1 MTKNEIEIYVKHK
14 ADVVEQVLVW
24 LVRDIAIYHCHN
36 STNYLTKLK
45 SIHDRAVGPS
55 GKKTGNYALKE
66 FSTLFHFDEKFIEL
80 ICGGKP
86 RVEGQQTRLVKQ
98 ILSLVRMNSDVL
110 HYIGKKN
117 ATYKSGKKFS
127 HHGWWM
133 IDTRKAEA
141 LFADEAWDNL
151 SSDRCS
157 DEARYVISKIAFYYA
172 KLKLHR
178 YNLTLKKL
186 NIITKDKT
194 MTKAEKEK
202 LKEECDQGLHGLP
215 YDYLVKHIEKE
226 EKTKLKTLQTRIR
239 KMTQKAMI
247 EMQIELEKKDAR
259 ISELEAENEHLRSLK
274 DLNSDIPEEAPVH
287 KLSYEEFAEQYP
299 DGVDPETFDF
309 SILSDECK
317 AKCQAMYD
325 KQMKTNTDLIPH
337 DKLES
342 IRKQL
347 ALLGEDDIPDIETET
362 RKAPQELAE
371 KKVVET
377 PADDIPA
384 PTEEE
389 LSKLERQI
397 NRLQEFV
404 NKLYISVNEARAI
417 AEFFGRGIE
426 LKEARSGF
434 SAQDAQTHKKERGMI
449 FNYFKNELEAKQLV
463 TDQASKFFRYKV

>member
-1 MTKNEIEIYVKHK
+1 MTPFQHKWIDEHVFYIE
-14 ADVVEQVLVW
+14 
-24 LVRDIAIYHCHN
+24 
-36 STNYLTKLK
+36 
-45 SIHDRAVGPS
+45 
-55 GKKTGNYALKE
+55 KK
-66 FSTLFHFDEKFIEL
+66 D
-80 ICGGKP
+80 
-86 RVEGQQTRLVKQ
+86 
-98 ILSLVRMNSDVL
+98 
-110 HYIGKKN
+110 
-117 ATYKSGKKFS
+117 
-127 HHGWWM
+127 
-133 IDTRKAEA
+133 
-141 LFADEAWDNL
+141 DN
-151 SSDRCS
+151 
-157 DEARYVISKIAFYYA
+157 
-172 KLKLHR
+172 
-178 YNLTLKKL
+178 
-186 NIITKDKT
+186 
-194 MTKAEKEK
+194 MTKAQEDEIREKEARGELCTTADYVIK
-202 LKEECDQGLHGLP
+202 QEKRKERAEERRKISIAKKA
-215 YDYLVKHIEKE
+215 VKS
-226 EKTKLKTLQTRIR
+226 T
-239 KMTQKAMI
+239 M
-247 EMQIELEKKDAR
+247 
-259 ISELEAENEHLRSLK
+259 SEYAKIVAENECLK
-274 DLNSDIPEEAPVH
+274 REIEVLKGEVNRLKAVCVADSDIPEEAPDH

-325 KQMKTNTDLIPH
+325 EQMKTSMEPIPH

-347 ALLGEDDIPDIETET
+347 ALLREDDIPDIEPET
-362 RKAPQELAE
+362 IKAPPELAE

-434 SAQDAQTHKKERGMI
+434 SAQDAQTHKKERGII
-449 FNYFKNELEAKQLV
+449 FTYFKNELEAKQLV

>member
-98 ILSLVRMNSDVL
+98 ILSLVKVNSGVL

-259 ISELEAENEHLRSLK
+259 ISELEAENEYLKSLK
-274 DLNSDIPEEAPVH
+274 DLNSDIPEDDILDDEELNAELDEAITTERTQPTHVFEAP
-287 KLSYEEFAEQYP
+287 P
-299 DGVDPETFDF
+299 
-309 SILSDECK
+309 
-317 AKCQAMYD
+317 
-325 KQMKTNTDLIPH
+325 
-337 DKLES
+337 
-342 IRKQL
+342 
-347 ALLGEDDIPDIETET
+347 
-362 RKAPQELAE
+362 ELAE
-371 KKVVET
+371 KKSVET

-449 FNYFKNELEAKQLV
+449 FNYFKNELEANQLV
-463 TDQASKFFRYKV
+463 TDHASKFFRYKV

>member
-1 MTKNEIEIYVKHK
+1 MAEEDKLMKKNEVEIYVKHK
-14 ADVVEQVLVW
+14 ADIVEQVLVW

-45 SIHDRAVGPS
+45 SIHDRAVSPS

-98 ILSLVRMNSDVL
+98 ILSLVKANSSVL

-259 ISELEAENEHLRSLK
+259 ISELEAENEYLKSLK
-274 DLNSDIPEEAPVH
+274 DLNSDIPDDEELNAELDEAIMSERTQPTHVFEAP
-287 KLSYEEFAEQYP
+287 P
-299 DGVDPETFDF
+299 
-309 SILSDECK
+309 
-317 AKCQAMYD
+317 
-325 KQMKTNTDLIPH
+325 
-337 DKLES
+337 
-342 IRKQL
+342 
-347 ALLGEDDIPDIETET
+347 
-362 RKAPQELAE
+362 ELAE